1 MRVLV
6 ADDKLEVRSALRL
19 LLEQLP
25 DVTVVGEATG
35 TDSLLV
41 QASALC
47 PDLVLLDWELRGLHA
62 TELLPGLRA
71 RCPRLS
77 VIVLSS
83 RPENQRPALA
93 NGADAFV
100 SKGDAPEQLLKAVS
114 DCSDKHRMYGRTENN
129 QEKGGSE

>member
-6 ADDKLEVRSALRL
+6 ADDKPEVRSALRL

-25 DVTVVGEATG
+25 GVTVVGEAIG
-35 TDSLLV
+35 ADSLLA

-47 PDLVLLDWELRGLHA
+47 PDLMLLDWELPGLHA
-62 TELLPGLRA
+62 VELLPGLRA

-83 RPENQRPALA
+83 RPEDHRPALA
-93 NGADAFV
+93 TGADAFV

-114 DCSDKHRMYGRTENN
+114 DCSDKQRMCGKKKNN
-129 QEKGGSE
+129 QQGGE

>member
-25 DVTVVGEATG
+25 GVSVVGEATG

-62 TELLPGLRA
+62 AELLPGLRA

-83 RPENQRPALA
+83 RPENRRPALA

-114 DCSDKHRMYGRTENN
+114 DCSDKQRMYGRTENS
-129 QEKGGSE
+129 QEGRE